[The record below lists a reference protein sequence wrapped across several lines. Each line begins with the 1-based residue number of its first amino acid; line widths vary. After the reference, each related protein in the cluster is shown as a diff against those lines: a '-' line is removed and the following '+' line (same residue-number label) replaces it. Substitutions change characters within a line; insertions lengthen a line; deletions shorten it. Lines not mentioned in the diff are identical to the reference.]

1 MTARTDGSVHD
12 DQLAPPCFA
21 CHDDIPQSPR
31 SLIDGENWMCDD
43 RPGCLERQDRI
54 NAAKQR
60 EADKFLT
67 AEWFAEHDDAFDPNT
82 RPLIIPPGDDVAQ
95 PDGLPEVTP

>member
-12 DQLAPPCFA
+12 DRPAPACFA

-43 RPGCLERQDRI
+43 RPGCLQRQDLQE
-54 NAAKQR
+54 AAKNR
-60 EADKFLT
+60 ALSACVCGALGEAGHYHT
-67 AEWFAEHDDAFDPNT
+67 SACPAFDPNA
-82 RPLIIPPGDDVAQ
+82 RPLIIPPGAE
-95 PDGLPEVTP
+95 DGA